1 MTEQLHFSTD
11 TAAHRDWALLIP
23 TTPGA
28 SEQHSMHYINTNTS
42 FLCWAIAASSSYRC
56 FCLRAT
62 PAFRTFQGILMCTEP
77 AVIPPPSATLWQG
90 EGDMSLPWLIS
101 FIKVLA
107 GFQLHPDLSDFDC
120 SFKDVTEQLWEFA
133 FLGGSSVDPP
143 GAGR

>member
-1 MTEQLHFSTD
+1 MTEQLHFNTD
-11 TAAHRDWALLIP
+11 TAAHRDWAFLIP

-28 SEQHSMHYINTNTS
+28 SEQHSMCYSNTNTS

-107 GFQLHPDLSDFDC
+107 GFQLHPDLSDFDVSLKKGNRAALRIC
-120 SFKDVTEQLWEFA
+120 FSWWQLC
-133 FLGGSSVDPP
+133 GPP
-143 GAGR
+143 RSW